1 MGAIDFEGTPST
13 GSEALV
19 FQYDTRLGLK
29 TSFTGK
35 DLLFTR
41 IRVGNNDG
49 DVFAE
54 SLSKLDTAGKD
65 NDTLE
70 IDRLYYKF
78 PVGEELTFVVGPMA
92 RNTES
97 LGMKPTAY
105 TVKTLNMFGGQF
117 GAGNVYNKATGSFV
131 GGAWKQSV
139 EKGEPRLSAS
149 LSYVSPEGDES
160 AGGILTEESKASVMT
175 QLGYGTKQWGAA
187 FGYRYGQ
194 CGSSQGTSLASKAS
208 CSSTPGVTVDTNN
221 FAINGFWKP
230 DETLAM
236 DSLTTTAQLS
246 RKLRLGWLD
255 SSGTK

>member
-131 GGAWKQSV
+131 SGAWKQSV
-139 EKGEPRLSAS
+139 EKGKPRLSAS
-149 LSYVSPEGDES
+149 LS
-160 AGGILTEESKASVMT
+160 
-175 QLGYGTKQWGAA
+175 
-187 FGYRYGQ
+187 
-194 CGSSQGTSLASKAS
+194 
-208 CSSTPGVTVDTNN
+208 
-221 FAINGFWKP
+221 
-230 DETLAM
+230 
-236 DSLTTTAQLS
+236 
-246 RKLRLGWLD
+246 
-255 SSGTK
+255 